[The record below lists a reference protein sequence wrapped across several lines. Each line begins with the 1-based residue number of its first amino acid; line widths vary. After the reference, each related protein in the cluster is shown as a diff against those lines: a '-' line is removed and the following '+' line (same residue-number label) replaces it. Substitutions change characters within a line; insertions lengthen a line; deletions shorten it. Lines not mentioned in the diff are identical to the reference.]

1 RRLLCRY
8 VPQEIVDRPKQGFEI
23 PVDDWL
29 RGPLRD
35 WMLDLLDPA
44 VLRREGLIDP
54 GAVSVL
60 VADHL
65 AGRGRNGFALWP
77 VLMFEAWRRSLA

>member
-1 RRLLCRY
+1 
-8 VPQEIVDRPKQGFEI
+8 VPAEGKTFEI

-29 RGPLRD
+29 RGPLRE

-44 VLRREGLIDP
+44 TLRREGLIHA
-54 GAVSVL
+54 GAIGAL

-77 VLMFEAWRRSLA
+77 VLMFESWRRSLG